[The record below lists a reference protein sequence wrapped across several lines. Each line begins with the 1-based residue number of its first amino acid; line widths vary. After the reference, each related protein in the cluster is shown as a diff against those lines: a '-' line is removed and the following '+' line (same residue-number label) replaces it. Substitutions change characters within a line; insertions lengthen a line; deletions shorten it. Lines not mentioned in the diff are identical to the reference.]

1 MQYIAVIHKD
11 KDSDWGVSFPDFTG
25 CVTAGAT
32 IDEAKDNAKTALE
45 FHIQGMEEDGE
56 TIPTASN
63 LEGVMNDPDFADGVI
78 FLVDIKRAVKS
89 VRVNIT
95 IPENALDEIDK
106 IAASLGKT
114 RSAFL
119 TDCALER
126 RA

>member
-11 KDSDWGVSFPDFTG
+11 KDSDWGVSFPDFSG

-63 LEGVMNDPDFADGVI
+63 LEGVMNNPDFAEGVI
-78 FLVDIKRAVKS
+78 FLVDIKRAIKS

-126 RA
+126 QT